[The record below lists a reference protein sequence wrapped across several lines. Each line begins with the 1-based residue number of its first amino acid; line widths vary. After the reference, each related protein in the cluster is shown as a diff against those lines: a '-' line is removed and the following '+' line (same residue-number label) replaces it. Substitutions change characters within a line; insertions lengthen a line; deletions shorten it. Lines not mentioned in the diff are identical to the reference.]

1 MLLGKIL
8 IGIGCFLFLLSTAFF
23 TVSII
28 LNHFSMQTG
37 RTRAV
42 VKNQKHRKN
51 VALYM
56 QRFYK
61 APPTRVGTIKHLTR
75 GTYEYTVGQKTYTIR
90 ENFIGTPRQAP
101 IFITVVY
108 LKKVSRDCIHKRGN
122 IAFQS
127 SLSSRG
133 GRSFGGVGGD
143 DHMWIG
149 GLGGLVGENI
159 L

>member
-1 MLLGKIL
+1 MLLGKTL

-108 LKKVSRDCIHKRGN
+108 LKKFPG
-122 IAFQS
+122 IAYIS
-127 SLSSRG
+127 GETSLSNLRYLPVA
-133 GRSFGGVGGD
+133 VGALAGSAA
-143 DHMWIG
+143 MLIC
-149 GLGGLVGENI
+149 GLAVWAV
-159 L
+159 